1 MCNILFLGT
10 PDFALLTLKSLL
22 NKNYNILAVFSQ
34 PPSKSK
40 RGQRTQKSA
49 VQVFSEDHKLNIRT
63 PLKIELEENYIKK
76 LDADLGVVVAYGQII
91 PEKILSLT
99 KYGFINIHA
108 SLLPKYRG
116 SAPIQRSIINEDSS
130 TGISIMKINKNL
142 DSGPICNQ
150 YKINI
155 KPDEN
160 YLSLSKRLSELGAE
174 KIIENIN
181 LITSGKI
188 VFKEQNHSLATY
200 TKKISKSEG
209 KINWNQDAKKI
220 IAKKNGLSPHP
231 GIWFGFDGE
240 RYKIIEAEFSILN
253 GEPGKVLD
261 NALTIGCG
269 KNSIKVKVLQRQ
281 GKKPQKID
289 EFLRGSRIKVGSQ
302 LIYE

>member
-22 NKNYNILAVFSQ
+22 DKNYNILAVFSQ

-63 PLKIELEENYIKK
+63 PLKIEQEENYIKK

-99 KYGFINIHA
+99 KYGFINIHP

-150 YKINI
+150 YKTNI

-174 KIIENIN
+174 KIIENIK
-181 LITSGKI
+181 LITSGKM

-220 IAKKNGLSPHP
+220 IAKKMALAHILVSGL
-231 GIWFGFDGE
+231 
-240 RYKIIEAEFSILN
+240 
-253 GEPGKVLD
+253 
-261 NALTIGCG
+261 ALMV
-269 KNSIKVKVLQRQ
+269 KDIKLLKLSFQ
-281 GKKPQKID
+281 
-289 EFLRGSRIKVGSQ
+289 F
-302 LIYE
+302 